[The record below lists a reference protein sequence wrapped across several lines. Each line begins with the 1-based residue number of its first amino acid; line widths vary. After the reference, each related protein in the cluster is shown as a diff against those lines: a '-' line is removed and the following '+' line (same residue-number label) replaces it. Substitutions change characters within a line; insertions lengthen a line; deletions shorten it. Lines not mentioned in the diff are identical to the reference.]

1 MFKTEESFCKIIK
14 FRFNYTFSVSLGL
27 AFWRAFRVYVKKFK
41 TLIFLHFLQLFFQN
55 TKILWHTL
63 RKKKIYIVKN

>member
-41 TLIFLHFLQLFFQN
+41 TLIFLHFLQLFF
-55 TKILWHTL
+55 KIQRYFGTL
-63 RKKKIYIVKN
+63 SGKKYIYI